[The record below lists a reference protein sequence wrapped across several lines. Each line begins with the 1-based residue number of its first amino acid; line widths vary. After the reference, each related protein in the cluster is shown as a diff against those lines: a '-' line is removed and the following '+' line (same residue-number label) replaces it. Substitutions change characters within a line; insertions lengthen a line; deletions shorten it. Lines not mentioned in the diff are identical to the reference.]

1 MVSFRFQAL
10 KYWVRLSTQFQNIEY
25 FTNRNLSLMVTI
37 YYNRY
42 FLWNDFK
49 IELPRLKTK
58 IYVFRVTYSNRS
70 GRYA

>member
-1 MVSFRFQAL
+1 MVSFRFEAL
-10 KYWVRLSTQFQNIEY
+10 TYLVRLSTQFQNMEY

-37 YYNRY
+37 YYYRY

-58 IYVFRVTYSNRS
+58 IYVFRVTCSNRS